1 MNPKKVKNTL
11 LEEDGIAAAEGSRAV
26 LGGKEENGKS
36 VGKVLDQ
43 KGALSKTDTRYW
55 QQPGKLRKWNDSPNY
70 CVWIQFKGRR
80 VSLPTHSPNRAA
92 AAKTAAGIYHD
103 LISFGVDATVAKHR
117 GTASTDRVA
126 TVGEWLEEAKKVSEV
141 NPSTFNCYAC
151 SLRKIV
157 GDILSIKRT
166 EKRFG
171 PRKGGAADYRKD
183 IDATS
188 LEVLSLARVQEW
200 RLAYVAK
207 AKNPA
212 RSRSA
217 MTSCN
222 STIRQARSL
231 FAPKVVKFLP
241 DLILPQPLPFAGVE
255 FFPRQSARYFSK
267 IDPKALLQTA
277 KKELEA
283 KEPAAFLAL
292 LLALGAGLRRGEI
305 DSLCWHQV
313 DTRRGIIRVEV
324 TEAASLK
331 TQDSRG
337 EVEIDE
343 RLATILQGFKAKAK
357 GRFVVEVEEKEIKKS
372 RKPRKSE
379 SKTSGP
385 RVWGQHYRA
394 DAVFDKLTAW
404 LRGQGIEAK
413 KPLHELRKE
422 LGALITS
429 EHGIY
434 AASRALRHSNVATTA
449 AHYADK
455 KERTTVNIGGWLEPE
470 NVTPIPS
477 REQMSPQKG
486 AFAE

>member
-1 MNPKKVKNTL
+1 MITKKAASTL
-11 LEEDGIAAAEGSRAV
+11 LIEGAIDPRKQSRAV
-26 LGGKEENGKS
+26 QGGHKENKKS
-36 VGKVLDQ
+36 VGKVLER
-43 KGALSKTDTRYW
+43 KPSISKTDARYW
-55 QQPGKLRKWNDSPNY
+55 QQPGKLRKWNESPNY
-70 CVWIQFKGRR
+70 CVWIQFKGKRL
-80 VSLPTHSPNRAA
+80 SLPTHSPNQVS
-92 AAKTAAGIYHD
+92 AAKTAAGIYKD
-103 LISFGVDATVAKHR
+103 LITLGTEATIAKHR
-117 GTASTDRVA
+117 GITSNERTA
-126 TVGEWLEEAKKVSEV
+126 TVGEWIEAAKKVSDV
-141 NPSTFNCYAC
+141 NPASFNCYAC

-157 GDILSIKRT
+157 GDILAIQRT

-171 PRKGGAADYRKD
+171 PRKGGAADYRKA

-188 LEVLSLARVQEW
+188 LEVLSLPKVQEW

-212 RSRSA
+212 KSRSA
-217 MTSCN
+217 TTSCN

-267 IDPKALLQTA
+267 IDPKALLQSA
-277 KKELEA
+277 KRELESS
-283 KEPAAFLAL
+283 EPAAFLAL

-305 DSLCWHQV
+305 DSLCWHQI
-313 DTRRGIIRVEV
+313 DTRRGLIRVEV
-324 TEAASLK
+324 TESASLK

-337 EVEIDE
+337 EVEIDD
-343 RLATILQGFKAKAK
+343 RLATVLQGFKAKAK
-357 GRFVVEVEEKEIKKS
+357 GPFVIEVEEKEVKKS
-372 RKPRKSE
+372 RKPKKPE
-379 SKTSGP
+379 NETSGP

-404 LRGQGIEAK
+404 LRGQGIDAK

-470 NVTPIPS
+470 NVTPMPS
-477 REQMSPQKG
+477 QEENSQKKI
-486 AFAE
+486 A